1 MLNFD
6 IESHGVI
13 NTISYVS
20 RRLSLVPDV
29 KSYMH
34 SAELDKSYESFM
46 TSTRLN
52 STKSYSQSPRA
63 SYHPLPQTGNGT
75 GMSKLPPTGPRAYK
89 KPRLS
94 EAQASPPRIHTT
106 LPPHKSHSKSHPPAR
121 GHDTRDYARRLPE
134 GRGKPNHI
142 KMDIEEDSRAIPPSP
157 SYDRERERER
167 DRERERG
174 SKERDRD
181 GGRERDGNR
190 HTRRNSSFAG
200 RGGGGPARR
209 AERVLAP
216 IDSFAGG
223 DRTLAERMGL

>member
-1 MLNFD
+1 
-6 IESHGVI
+6 
-13 NTISYVS
+13 
-20 RRLSLVPDV
+20 
-29 KSYMH
+29 MH

-46 TSTRLN
+46 ASSRLN
-52 STKSYSQSPRA
+52 STAYSTKSYSQSPRA

-94 EAQASPPRIHTT
+94 EAQASPPPRINAT
-106 LPPHKSHSKSHPPAR
+106 LPPHKSHSKPHPPAR

-134 GRGKPNHI
+134 GRGKPNHV

-157 SYDRERERER
+157 IYDHERERGR
-167 DRERERG
+167 GSKERERG

-181 GGRERDGNR
+181 GGRGRERDGNR